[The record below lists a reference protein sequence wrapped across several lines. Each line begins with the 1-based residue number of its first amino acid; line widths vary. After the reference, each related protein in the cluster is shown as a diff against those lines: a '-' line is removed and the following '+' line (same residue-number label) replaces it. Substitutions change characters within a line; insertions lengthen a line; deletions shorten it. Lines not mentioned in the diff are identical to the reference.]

1 MQKNDYEEYELG
13 RDVTHLATSGRKKD
27 TCIISVRM
35 AGSEIAKLEGI
46 GRESGKTVAQV
57 VRDAVAAY
65 QVNRPMLM
73 ADANGVT
80 VSIGLHRNASH
91 NALRQVTLFPASAS
105 ITGAMAPLQTAT

>member
-35 AGSEIAKLEGI
+35 SASEIVKLEGI

-73 ADANGVT
+73 ADDNRVM
-80 VSIGLHRNASH
+80 VPMSQHRNVSR
-91 NALRQVTLFPASAS
+91 NAHCRVTISPASGS
-105 ITGAMAPLQTAT
+105 ITGAMAPLQTAD

>member
-1 MQKNDYEEYELG
+1 MYDNYDELG
-13 RDVTHLATSGRKKD
+13 ENVTHLATSGRKKD

-35 AGSEIAKLEGI
+35 TASEIAKLEGI

-73 ADANGVT
+73 ADDN
-80 VSIGLHRNASH
+80 
-91 NALRQVTLFPASAS
+91 
-105 ITGAMAPLQTAT
+105 GAMIPIASPGT